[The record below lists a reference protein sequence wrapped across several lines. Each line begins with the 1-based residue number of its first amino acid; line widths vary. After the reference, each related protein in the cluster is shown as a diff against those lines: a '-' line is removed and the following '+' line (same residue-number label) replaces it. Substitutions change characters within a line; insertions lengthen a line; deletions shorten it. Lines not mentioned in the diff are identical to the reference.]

1 MSLFT
6 PVTGLLGGSII
17 GLSAATLLIGNGD
30 ILGCSGIVSSV
41 LLNPREM
48 FSSKNKWK
56 MIFMSS
62 FLVTSNLYSK
72 YVMGSEGYYDDELNK
87 MKSVPGI
94 PFVSTLGYI
103 VSGFLVGLGTKL
115 GNGCTSGHGICGL
128 ARLSKRSIAAVM
140 TFMAT
145 GVATAS
151 LCSTDNALRT
161 TPDMSMFPNDVSST
175 IASNICA
182 LGAALC
188 LPIFLKRNQAPKVT
202 DKDDSDDTL
211 KMKESIND
219 DRKVPVA
226 ALASALFSVGLAIS
240 GMVKQYKVFSF
251 LDMRGFSTGAWD
263 GTLALVMGGG
273 FVISAIAYQWVG
285 GFNIIKH
292 DRVLSCPVL
301 HDKSCGKFNVPNN
314 STIDRQLIL
323 GAAIFGIGWGLGG
336 LCPGPALFV
345 AASGYPK
352 VLYYWWPANFVGA
365 YLGEQ
370 AKKYL

>member
-6 PVTGLLGGSII
+6 PVTGLLGGSLI

-41 LLNPREM
+41 LLNPREA

-56 MIFMSS
+56 MVFMSS
-62 FLVTSNLYSK
+62 FLVTSNLFHK
-72 YVMGSEGYYDDELNK
+72 YVIESDGYYENELNK
-87 MKSVPGI
+87 ITSVPGI
-94 PFVSTLGYI
+94 PIVSTLGYI
-103 VSGFLVGLGTKL
+103 VSGFLVGFGTKL

-128 ARLSKRSIAAVM
+128 GRLSKRSFAAVM

-145 GVATAS
+145 GIATAS

-161 TPDMSMFPNDVSST
+161 SPDSSMFPNDVSST

-182 LGAALC
+182 LGAALS
-188 LPIFLKRNQAPKVT
+188 LPIFFKRNKAPKVS
-202 DKDDSDDTL
+202 DKSDGNESL
-211 KMKESIND
+211 NVKEMIND
-219 DRKVPVA
+219 DKKVPVA
-226 ALASALFSVGLAIS
+226 ALSSALFSVGLAIS
-240 GMVKQYKVFSF
+240 GMIKQYKVFKF
-251 LDMRGFSTGAWD
+251 LDMRGFSNGTWD

-273 FVISAIAYQWVG
+273 LIISAAAYQWVR
-285 GFNIIKH
+285 GFNIVQHEK
-292 DRVLSCPVL
+292 VLSCPVL
-301 HDKSCGKFNVPNN
+301 HDPSCGKFNVPCNTN
-314 STIDRQLIL
+314 IDRQLIL
-323 GAAIFGIGWGLGG
+323 GAAVFGIGWGLGG

-345 AASGYPK
+345 AASGFPK

-370 AKKYL
+370 AKKIL

>member
-1 MSLFT
+1 M
-6 PVTGLLGGSII
+6 
-17 GLSAATLLIGNGD
+17 
-30 ILGCSGIVSSV
+30 SSV
-41 LLNPREM
+41 LLNPREI

-56 MIFMSS
+56 MVFMSS
-62 FLVTSNLYSK
+62 FLVTSNLFSK
-72 YVMGSEGYYDDELNK
+72 YVLEGDGYYENELDK
-87 MKSVPGI
+87 MKSVPGM

-103 VSGFLVGLGTKL
+103 VSGFLVGFGTKL

-128 ARLSKRSIAAVM
+128 ARLSKRSFAAVM

-145 GVATAS
+145 GFATAS
-151 LCSTDNALRT
+151 LVSSTDNALRAS
-161 TPDMSMFPNDVSST
+161 PDLDMFPNDVSST

-182 LGAALC
+182 LGAALS
-188 LPIFLKRNQAPKVT
+188 LPIFFKRNKAPKVT
-202 DKDDSDDTL
+202 DKDDSDDSL
-211 KMKESIND
+211 KMKEMIND

-226 ALASALFSVGLAIS
+226 ALSSALFAMGLAIS
-240 GMVKQYKVFSF
+240 GMTKQYKVFGF
-251 LDMRGFSTGAWD
+251 LDMKGFSTGTWD

-273 FVISAIAYQWVG
+273 LIVSAVAYQWVG

-301 HDKSCGKFNVPNN
+301 HDQSCGKFNVPRHTN
-314 STIDRQLIL
+314 IDRQLIL

-345 AASGYPK
+345 AASGFPK
-352 VLYYWWPANFVGA
+352 VLYYWWPANVVGA

-370 AKKYL
+370 AKKVL